1 METENPL
8 EQDTEL
14 SEEPGSMKTSRF
26 GLVTLTPELNAK
38 LDKINNIIIKHEKS
52 IKLLKNLKNSLIL
65 KERTQA
71 HNDDA

>member
-1 METENPL
+1 LKVPT
-8 EQDTEL
+8 
-14 SEEPGSMKTSRF
+14 KF

-71 HNDDA
+71 HNDDT

>member
-1 METENPL
+1 
-8 EQDTEL
+8 
-14 SEEPGSMKTSRF
+14 MKVPTKF

-71 HNDDA
+71 HNDDT